1 MKYFNAKQVG
11 KKLGADAVRHETDW
25 PEDVLYFDNDDGIT
39 EIYTIMHGEKIL
51 YSIANKIHKPEGF
64 ITPYIEI
71 KMPIEL
77 FINTFSR
84 KRYMKPS
91 FWRMG
96 ERQLR
101 KEHDKYR
108 SKYLKNKDIDKDVE
122 YYIYMVEA
130 GRRIADFFDNHQSVI
145 MLTDK

>member
-1 MKYFNAKQVG
+1 MKYFNVKQVG
-11 KKLGADAVRHETDW
+11 KKLGADRVLHETDW

-71 KMPIEL
+71 NMPIEL
-77 FINTFSR
+77 FINTFQR
-84 KRYMKPS
+84 KRYMKTS

-108 SKYLKNKDIDKDVE
+108 KSLKAKDIDKDVE
-122 YYIYMVEA
+122 YYTYMVEA
-130 GRRIADFFDNHQSVI
+130 GIRIADFLDIYQSVI